1 MAFKNL
7 RLGSDTSRLILLF
20 VAILPATESKDW
32 LFYTVSVL
40 IIGLFIMHVIYA
52 IQLNR
57 KEKSFLCITG
67 NLRSELID
75 LMVDI
80 AGLMVAY
87 SMDYTGYIR
96 FWWFMIAITLVGILL
111 QLKLKNQKKG

>member
-1 MAFKNL
+1 M
-7 RLGSDTSRLILLF
+7 
-20 VAILPATESKDW
+20 
-32 LFYTVSVL
+32 
-40 IIGLFIMHVIYA
+40 IYG
-52 IQLNR
+52 IKQLYR
-57 KEKSFLCITG
+57 QEKYFLCIMG

-75 LMVDI
+75 LMVEI

-111 QLKLKNQKKG
+111 QLKLENQKKG

>member
-1 MAFKNL
+1 M
-7 RLGSDTSRLILLF
+7 
-20 VAILPATESKDW
+20 
-32 LFYTVSVL
+32 
-40 IIGLFIMHVIYA
+40 
-52 IQLNR
+52 
-57 KEKSFLCITG
+57 G

-96 FWWFMIAITLVGILL
+96 FWWFMIAVTLVGILF